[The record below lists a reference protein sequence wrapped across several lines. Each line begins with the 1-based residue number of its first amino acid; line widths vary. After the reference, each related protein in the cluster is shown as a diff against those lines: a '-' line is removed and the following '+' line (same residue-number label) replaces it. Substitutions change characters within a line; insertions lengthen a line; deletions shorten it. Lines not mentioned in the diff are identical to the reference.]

1 MSREE
6 KIRDLMRRLMAMSP
20 EPPPFPEEMTMAR
33 HEADDKRVNPLLV
46 FAAAVAA
53 VAALAVPLFLF
64 LGGGGEPDVV
74 ATSTTTT
81 VPSTI
86 PPSTLPGETTTTTT
100 TPATTTTTTV
110 PMVEEW
116 GGVVFLFQEPEDSF
130 VGNPALVPVSAI
142 VQGPFQPDVNFSHAL
157 AKLADG
163 GLPAGFS
170 NAIPSDVLVE
180 QIVTDGDVTTAEMSE
195 AFPEGAGGLLADF
208 TMLNQLIY
216 SITYLAGTESSV
228 LFTVDGEPVEAF
240 GSEGLDLTEPV
251 GRDTFLDQLHMI
263 NLTEPATDSG
273 EGYLVEGIAN
283 VFEATVSIVVLDGNG
298 EVVHE
303 EFVTATC
310 GTGCWGE
317 FSTTIDVEHVT
328 PGESSIRLFVHS
340 AQDGSVVEA
349 ITVPIPEDNVWN
361 LPASS

>member
-1 MSREE
+1 MSRDE

-33 HEADDKRVNPLLV
+33 HEADDKRPNPLLV

-53 VAALAVPLFLF
+53 VAALAVPLLLF
-64 LGGGGEPDVV
+64 VGGGDPDAV
-74 ATSTTTT
+74 ATTTT
-81 VPSTI
+81 TTTTSTI
-86 PPSTLPGETTTTTT
+86 PPSTAPAETTTTTT

-110 PMVEEW
+110 PMVDEW

-142 VQGPFQPDVNFSHAL
+142 VEGPFQPDVNFSHAL
-157 AKLADG
+157 AKLSG
-163 GLPAGFS
+163 GELPAGFS

-180 QIVTDGDVTTAEMSE
+180 EIVTDGEVITAEMSE
-195 AFPEGAGGLLADF
+195 AFPDGAGGLLADF

-216 SITYLAGTESSV
+216 SITYNAGTESLV

-240 GSEGLDLTEPV
+240 GSDGLDLTDPV

-263 NLTEPATDSG
+263 NLTEPITDTG
-273 EGYLVEGIAN
+273 EGYLIEGIAN
-283 VFEATVSIVVLDGNG
+283 VFEATVSIAVLDGNG

-303 EFVTATC
+303 DFVTATC
-310 GTGCWGE
+310 GTGCWGD
-317 FSTTIDVEHVT
+317 FSTTIDSELIT
-328 PGESSIRLFVHS
+328 PGESSIRVFTHS
-340 AQDGSVVEA
+340 PEDGSVVEA
-349 ITVPIPEDNVWN
+349 ITIPIPEGDIWE
-361 LPASS
+361 LTSGS